1 MSLSSEIDS
10 IESRRK
16 EVENAALEKEKK
28 QKAEKLRE
36 DI

>member
-1 MSLSSEIDS
+1 MSLSYEIDS

-16 EVENAALEKEKK
+16 EAENAALEKEKNL
-28 QKAEKLRE
+28 KAEKLRE